1 MKKIQIFNS
10 LIAAV
15 LLFIIGNSTAVY
27 AEEHT
32 KLSEMTLEEK
42 VAQLFFVTPQEL
54 TGADRVTIAGEVTK
68 EAFAA
73 YPVGGIIYFTENIES
88 GAQFLEMTAT
98 MQEISM
104 ERLGIPIFLGTDE
117 EGGRVARLYES
128 GIEDIPYIAPM
139 LKIGTKGDPENAY
152 DTGAVLAGYLAE
164 YGINVD
170 FAPVADIFSNPENT
184 VIGDRSFGRDK
195 ETVASMV
202 PEIVKGLQD
211 NGVNAVL
218 KHFPGHGDTKE
229 DSHEGFAVSYK
240 TLEELRKFEFEPFK
254 AGIAAGC
261 RFVMVGHISLPE
273 ILDEA
278 LPASLSKKM
287 VMDELRGE
295 LGFSGVIITD
305 AMDMGAIVNYYDPKE
320 AAVLALEAGVDM
332 ILMPGDFKAAYT
344 GVLEAVADGRLSVE
358 RIDASVKRILAVKQ
372 SLE

>member
-1 MKKIQIFNS
+1 MKKLRVYNC
-10 LIAAV
+10 LMAAV
-15 LLFIIGNSTAVY
+15 LLLIIGSSTAVY

-104 ERLGIPIFLGTDE
+104 ERLGIPVFLGMDE

-128 GIEDIPYIAPM
+128 GIDDIPHIAPM
-139 LKIGTKGDPENAY
+139 LEIGAEGDPENAY
-152 DTGAVLAGYLAE
+152 DTGALLAGYLAE

-184 VIGDRSFGRDK
+184 VISDRSFGRDA

-202 PEIVKGLQD
+202 PEMVKGLQD

-218 KHFPGHGDTKE
+218 KHFPGHGDTAK

-240 TLEELRKFEFEPFK
+240 TLEELRRFELEPFK
-254 AGIAAGC
+254 AGIDAGS
-261 RFVMVGHISLPE
+261 RFVMAGHISLPM
-273 ILDEA
+273 IVGNN
-278 LPASLSKKM
+278 LPASLSREM
-287 VMDELRGE
+287 IMDELRGK

-305 AMDMGAIVNYYDPKE
+305 AMNMGAIVNYYDSGE

-332 ILMPGDFKAAYT
+332 ILMPEDFRAAYT